1 MVRVRQ
7 WDTAFF
13 YLFFPFPLP
22 FLSLSSPFPLP
33 FLSLSSPFP
42 LPFLSLSSPFPLLF
56 PFPSFSFSFPFFCP
70 FFSLFLFISY
80 SCPFPF
86 HVLSFSCPFP
96 FSFLSLS
103 FSSPFPILSFP
114 FLYSSFSFSLSSL
127 MWILWSRCE
136 ASSWKNDKRKK
147 TITCGKK
154 NTIWKG
160 SGFLQ
165 DPICVCW
172 NTEIVRMY
180 SRVKVWWKF
189 SACHLS
195 TKEPSSPDPVKN
207 RHLLWRVGA
216 GWRNVWPCYRLVS
229 ASVISLP
236 HSAKLCWNHPLKFSN
251 MSLLWHCAEPF
262 FDHFSRDWASR
273 HLNHWIPTPC
283 AIVQHSSHQRRLA
296 GYSQFVSICASGWRN
311 FFLDHLC
318 HNFGWLV
325 PLFLIDPYR
334 SLSFIWHSLD
344 LFGIFPAF
352 MIR

>member
-1 MVRVRQ
+1 MRHG
-7 WDTAFF
+7 
-13 YLFFPFPLP
+13 LFLSVFPF
-22 FLSLSSPFPLP
+22 SSPFPLP

-56 PFPSFSFSFPFFCP
+56 PLLFPFPSLSFSFPFFRP

-103 FSSPFPILSFP
+103 SSSPFPILSFP

-229 ASVISLP
+229 ANVVSLP
-236 HSAKLCWNHPLKFSN
+236 HSAKLCWNQPIEAPTCLCS
-251 MSLLWHCAEPF
+251 
-262 FDHFSRDWASR
+262 DTV
-273 HLNHWIPTPC
+273 LNH
-283 AIVQHSSHQRRLA
+283 
-296 GYSQFVSICASGWRN
+296 
-311 FFLDHLC
+311 
-318 HNFGWLV
+318 
-325 PLFLIDPYR
+325 FLIILVEIGLPDTWTIESQPHVQLC
-334 SLSFIWHSLD
+334 SILLTK
-344 LFGIFPAF
+344 GG
-352 MIR
+352 